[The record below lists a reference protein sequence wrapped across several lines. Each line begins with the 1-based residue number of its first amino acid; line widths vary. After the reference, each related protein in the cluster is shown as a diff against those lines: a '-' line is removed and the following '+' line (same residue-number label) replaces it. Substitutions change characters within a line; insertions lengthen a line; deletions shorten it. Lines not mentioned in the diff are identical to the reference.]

1 MRKFSSALILFVLLS
16 CGTVFA
22 SSQQM
27 KIGLFFDIKEKAVQ
41 KDYYKFQANSKDGFV
56 IKKYVGNEEVDC
68 LDCKN
73 DLIYIQKITNQDKFV
88 VYDDNN
94 KFLMAK
100 GDEQIEIISKNGI
113 VGINDNKAYRGSLIL
128 KNEKDDKFI
137 IINKL
142 GLEEYLYGV
151 VVKEIGY
158 NAPIEAIKAQA
169 IAARTYAISHKD
181 MYINYGFDIT
191 DKYQQ
196 VYGGYL
202 SENEKVNSAIDDTKD
217 LVMFYDNKPIK
228 AFYFTSSGGVTEGA
242 ENVWGKGEPYL
253 VSVLDEY
260 DLKRKDTSK
269 WMIEFTT
276 DEIQQ
281 KLKNK
286 NIDIGKLL
294 DIDVAERSKSRRVIE
309 LKYIGSLSTYTL
321 TKNDVRSLLNL
332 KSQLFWIEKENDVY
346 RFYGKGSGHGVGLSQ
361 VGAMGMADAGF
372 SFFDI
377 LNHYFTGV
385 EIREL

>member
-1 MRKFSSALILFVLLS
+1 MRKFLSALILFVLLS

-41 KDYYKFQANSKDGFV
+41 KDYYKFQANSKDGFI

-94 KFLMAK
+94 KFLTAK

-269 WMIEFTT
+269 WMVEVTT

-346 RFYGKGSGHGVGLSQ
+346 RFYGKGFGHGVGLSQ

-372 SFFDI
+372 NFFDI
-377 LNHYFTGV
+377 LSHYFTGV
-385 EIREL
+385 EIRKL

>member
-1 MRKFSSALILFVLLS
+1 
-16 CGTVFA
+16 
-22 SSQQM
+22 
-27 KIGLFFDIKEKAVQ
+27 
-41 KDYYKFQANSKDGFV
+41 
-56 IKKYVGNEEVDC
+56 
-68 LDCKN
+68 
-73 DLIYIQKITNQDKFV
+73 
-88 VYDDNN
+88 
-94 KFLMAK
+94 
-100 GDEQIEIISKNGI
+100 
-113 VGINDNKAYRGSLIL
+113 
-128 KNEKDDKFI
+128 
-137 IINKL
+137 
-142 GLEEYLYGV
+142 
-151 VVKEIGY
+151 VKEIGY
-158 NAPIEAIKAQA
+158 NAPIEAIKAQT